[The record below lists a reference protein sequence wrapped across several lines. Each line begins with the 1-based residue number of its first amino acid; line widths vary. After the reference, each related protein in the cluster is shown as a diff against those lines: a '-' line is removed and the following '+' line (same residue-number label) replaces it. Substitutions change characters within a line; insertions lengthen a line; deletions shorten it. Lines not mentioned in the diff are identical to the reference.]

1 VALDRL
7 ALRPFTFSNGM
18 TIPAGTLISLPLCA
32 IHMEEETYSNP
43 DQFDGFRFTTLGDS
57 MAKLQRLSIQRL
69 VQPLTSWL
77 LDLGNTRGEPLL
89 GLWLFPESLCDDR
102 HIL

>member
-1 VALDRL
+1 MATFVAEPLLLQVALDRL

-57 MAKLQRLSIQRL
+57 DGKAAKTKHSA
-69 VQPLTSWL
+69 TSTATDFL
-77 LDLGNTRGEPLL
+77 AFGLG
-89 GLWLFPESLCDDR
+89 R
-102 HIL
+102 HAW